1 MRTLWKIELNVKYHR
16 NKKTHMANLR
26 MYNMFTQAMKTQT
39 STYLLEWRIDR
50 CKWNLNH
57 RLIMLFTNKSVARN
71 IRQINMTCVDG
82 TFSLTFHSG
91 TKCNDIP

>member
-1 MRTLWKIELNVKYHR
+1 
-16 NKKTHMANLR
+16 
-26 MYNMFTQAMKTQT
+26 
-39 STYLLEWRIDR
+39 
-50 CKWNLNH
+50 
-57 RLIMLFTNKSVARN
+57 MLFTNKSVARN